1 MINKTEINNNI
12 TALCEVFLE
21 SKKDELETID
31 ELIISL
37 IKKDNSTENF
47 TISKNK
53 LVDKMIE
60 VFETNLSN
68 VNDIEINYYSNG
80 ELKKINGISIF

>member
-37 IKKDNSTENF
+37 IKKDNSTEDF
-47 TISKNK
+47 TISKNE

-80 ELKKINGISIF
+80 ELKKINGISIW

>member
-37 IKKDNSTENF
+37 IKKDNSTEDF
-47 TISKNK
+47 TISKNE

>member
-37 IKKDNSTENF
+37 IKKDNSTEDF
-47 TISKNK
+47 TISKNE

-80 ELKKINGISIF
+80 ELKKINGISIR

>member
-1 MINKTEINNNI
+1 MINKNEINNNI

>member
-21 SKKDELETID
+21 SKKDEIETID

-37 IKKDNSTENF
+37 IKKDNSTEDF
-47 TISKNK
+47 TISKNE